1 MSRPTPQDIAATHFD
16 AIIIGA
22 GINGAGI
29 ARDAALRGLRVL
41 LLDKGDI
48 CSGTSSWSSRL
59 IHGGLRY
66 LEYFE
71 VGLVRE
77 SLRERERLLKLAPHL
92 VKPLPMLIPIYE
104 RGRRGPMLIRTG
116 MMLYD
121 ILSPD
126 KSLPR
131 HQMLKAAEAL
141 RRAPGLDPKGLRGA
155 AIYYDAQA
163 EFAERLVVENALSA
177 REHGATV
184 LTYARAERLI
194 VENEAVC
201 GVELTDMLSGK
212 LYAARASFTL
222 NVAGPWVDE
231 ILTGSKSSS
240 GKLIGGTKG
249 SHLIVEK
256 FACAPEDAL
265 YVEASADG
273 RPFFIIPW
281 NGKILI
287 GTTDLRYEGD
297 LDRVEASVDEMA
309 YLISETNRVL
319 PAAKLARESILYTY
333 AGVRPLPS
341 AKDGAA
347 SGITRRHFIH
357 DHAPDFKN
365 FFSIVGGKLTT
376 YRNLSEQ
383 AVDLIFKKLGQKFR
397 RSTTAQSPLPGA
409 QTDNFAAFSEKFL
422 SSRDSSFN
430 EAALERFLGI
440 YGTRAVD
447 VLKIAEE
454 DAELK
459 RIFDAE
465 TGAIGAEIVLA
476 FRAELAETLS
486 DCLLR
491 RTMVGLNST
500 AGLEAVENAAQ
511 LARQFLGWTESRAEQ
526 ETEAYR
532 EYVRRFHPAAM
543 KHRV

>member
-1 MSRPTPQDIAATHFD
+1 MSRPTPQDITGTHFD

-41 LLDKGDI
+41 LIDKGDI
-48 CSGTSSWSSRL
+48 SSGTSSWSSRL

-71 VGLVRE
+71 VGLVGE

-104 RGRRGPMLIRTG
+104 RGRRGPMMIRAG

-121 ILSPD
+121 LLSTH

-131 HQMLKAAEAL
+131 HRMLKPAEAL
-141 RRAPGLDPKGLRGA
+141 GRAPSLNPAGLRGA
-155 AIYYDAQA
+155 AIYYDAQV

-177 REHGATV
+177 RAHGATV

-194 VENEAVC
+194 VENDAVC
-201 GVELTDMLSGK
+201 GVELTDTLSGES
-212 LYAARASFTL
+212 YAVRASFTL

-240 GKLIGGTKG
+240 VKLIGGTKG
-249 SHLIVEK
+249 SHIIVEK
-256 FACAPEDAL
+256 FANAPMDAL
-265 YVEASADG
+265 YVEAAADG

-287 GTTDLRYEGD
+287 GTTDLRYTGD
-297 LDRVEASVDEMA
+297 LDRVEASEDEIA
-309 YLISETNRVL
+309 YLISEANRVL
-319 PAAKLARESILYTY
+319 PAAKLSRESILYTY
-333 AGVRPLPS
+333 AGVRPLPF

-357 DHAPDFKN
+357 DHAPQFKN
-365 FFSIVGGKLTT
+365 FISIVGGKLTT

-383 AVDLIFKKLGQKFR
+383 AVDLIFKKLGQKFQPGR
-397 RSTTAQSPLPGA
+397 TAQSPLPGA
-409 QTDNFAAFSEKFL
+409 QTDNFAAFCEDFL
-422 SSRDSSFN
+422 SKN
-430 EAALERFLGI
+430 NNNLHEATLERFLGI

-447 VLKIAEE
+447 VLKIAGE

-465 TGAIGAEIVLA
+465 TGAMGAEIVMA
-476 FRAELAETLS
+476 FRDELAETLS

-491 RTMVGLNST
+491 RTMVGLNSR

-511 LARQFLGWTESRAEQ
+511 VGRQFLGWTESRAEK
-526 ETEAYR
+526 EIEAYL

-543 KHRV
+543 NQRV